1 MRWLCGSPVLLRPHR
16 IPQIKTMRYRS
27 IDFLRT
33 AAVFEMVVV
42 HFLDHLTDFDYSVG
56 VFSAPMFL
64 ILSGASSHIWLA
76 SQKRQ
81 RKDHLATRRSL
92 VNRGMCLYAF
102 GTAIN
107 VCKEHLPLSCS
118 LQRAFAVTM
127 LFAKSICRYHALSH
141 NGNALFIALSLFF
154 GIFFLCSSKEQQ
166 HDEWHLF

>member
-127 LFAKSICRYHALSH
+127 LFAKSICRYHALCKEHLPLPCSLQR
-141 NGNALFIALSLFF
+141 AFAVIMLFRITAMLF
-154 GIFFLCSSKEQQ
+154 S
-166 HDEWHLF
+166 

>member
-107 VCKEHLPLSCS
+107 V
-118 LQRAFAVTM
+118 AVFGVDPVYCVACDVLNLAGIVQ
-127 LFAKSICRYHALSH
+127 LFLVHIWEVRSAVLR
-141 NGNALFIALSLFF
+141 
-154 GIFFLCSSKEQQ
+154 
-166 HDEWHLF
+166 